1 MGSINKILKPKDWRI
16 IDSFENKNLSND
28 IVYKMLVGY
37 GEDQEYYDI
46 YDFISK
52 DSNFSLALSK
62 KEVMELIGCKDD
74 STFELSF
81 KPYLKSAEISYGKS
95 SVKWS
100 RDLVIEWFSNPRNLQ
115 VQRRGK

>member
-1 MGSINKILKPKDWRI
+1 MFEEMIQKIKDSVRATI
-16 IDSFENKNLSND
+16 LDCLH
-28 IVYKMLVGY
+28 
-37 GEDQEYYDI
+37 
-46 YDFISK
+46 DFISK